1 MTDQDFQ
8 KQMLSEMEKF
18 NSRFDTLEGKF
29 DTLEGRFDTLE
40 GKFDTFEGKLD
51 RVSKDLTEFKSNQ
64 EDFNSAIW
72 TLNNQAFDAIGNIQR
87 EVVSPWKIRQ
97 SKSHTA

>member
-8 KQMLSEMEKF
+8 KQMLSEMTKF
-18 NSRFDTLEGKF
+18 NSRFDTLDGKF

-40 GKFDTFEGKLD
+40 GKLD
-51 RVSKDLTEFKSNQ
+51 SVSKDLTEFKSNQ